1 MVLRPSPPPP
11 PQQPLQ
17 FTRRFSSP
25 VDFAAEGPQDV
36 VSEKQEMVVETG
48 GISAANRTENI
59 PPKVKKF
66 LGYIEMEF
74 VVKGRP
80 AIAF

>member
-1 MVLRPSPPPP
+1 
-11 PQQPLQ
+11 
-17 FTRRFSSP
+17 
-25 VDFAAEGPQDV
+25 
-36 VSEKQEMVVETG
+36 MVVEMEDAP
-48 GISAANRTENI
+48 SANRTENI

-74 VVKGRP
+74 TVKGRP

>member
-1 MVLRPSPPPP
+1 
-11 PQQPLQ
+11 
-17 FTRRFSSP
+17 
-25 VDFAAEGPQDV
+25 
-36 VSEKQEMVVETG
+36 MVVKMG
-48 GISAANRTENI
+48 GITAANRTENI